1 MLSNLLNQLNMTSGN
16 VYNHI
21 ECVVAKYY
29 KHSERSSAEVK
40 GGWGGYICLKVITVV
55 SIYQISYELKNTKH
69 VVACYCS
76 HYKSIFVFK
85 YVCTIPTS
93 ASVFKFKL

>member
-40 GGWGGYICLKVITVV
+40 GGGLHLFE
-55 SIYQISYELKNTKH
+55 SYHSCEHLSDFLRIEKH
-69 VVACYCS
+69 KTRRCVLLFS
-76 HYKSIFVFK
+76 
-85 YVCTIPTS
+85 
-93 ASVFKFKL
+93 L